1 MAKPRSSMYPRLPWL
16 LPLVLIAAASSQ
28 IQDPALAAARSLA
41 ESGKLNDAEA
51 AARGYLATN
60 HASADGHF
68 LLGYILFKKQ
78 QAKASLEEYTEGA
91 KFRTPSAYDLEV
103 VGGDYVLLHDYADA
117 DKWFTKSVEWNPRNF
132 QALYYLGRTK
142 YNENRFEEAVS
153 VFLECLKLEPK
164 NVKAEDNLGLSYQG
178 LGRLDGAIAAFRA
191 AIAWQTNAK
200 QKDSGP
206 YIDLGTLFVDNDRPR
221 EAIPHLLEAA
231 ALAPDDVRAHRELGK
246 AYLHLDELDKAQ
258 AELERSVQ
266 LAPQY
271 APTHFMLAQ
280 VYRRRGMTDKAK
292 QESERYIALAGAHS
306 E

>member
-1 MAKPRSSMYPRLPWL
+1 MFAG
-16 LPLVLIAAASSQ
+16 LPLVLALFQAGSP
-28 IQDPALAAARSLA
+28 IQQPALAEARTLV
-41 ESGKLNDAEA
+41 ESGKLDDAEA
-51 AARGYLATN
+51 AARGYLATKP
-60 HASADGHF
+60 ASADGHF

-78 QAKASLEEYTEGA
+78 QAKASLEEYAEGA
-91 KFRTPSAYDLEV
+91 RFRTPSAYDLEAV
-103 VGGDYVLLHDYADA
+103 AGDYVLLHDYADA
-117 DKWFTKSVEWNPRNF
+117 DKWFTKSVEWNPRNL

-142 YNENRFEEAVS
+142 YNENRFEEAVN
-153 VFLECLKLEPK
+153 VFLECLKLDPK

-178 LGRLDGAIAAFRA
+178 LGRLDDAIAAFRT
-191 AIAWQTNAK
+191 AIAWQTDAK

-221 EAIPHLLEAA
+221 EAIPHLLEAV

-246 AYLHLDELDKAQ
+246 AYLHLDQLDKAQ

-280 VYRRRGMTDKAK
+280 VYRRRGMADKAK